1 MHELLGVHVALV
13 RHGGRRH
20 QRFVRVAYGVGHTG
34 VGRARDPRG
43 TGDAAAQRRNHADV
57 EGGVLGVDEID
68 AVVPVL
74 SDVADVLDVA
84 DVFDASATNSVTAT
98 A

>member
-1 MHELLGVHVALV
+1 MHELLGVHAALV
-13 RHGGRRH
+13 RHGSRRH
-20 QRFVRVAYGVGHTG
+20 QRFVQVAYGVGHTG

-43 TGDAAAQRRNHADV
+43 TGDAAAQRRNRADV

-68 AVVPVL
+68 AVVPAL
-74 SDVADVLDVA
+74 SGVADVLD
-84 DVFDASATNSVTAT
+84 ASATSSGTAT